1 MFYLYRIT
9 LQKYSYIGVSKS
21 PVRRWG
27 QHSRAATTLGRAI
40 RQCGRDNVIFQIIA
54 TGDRETIYAL
64 ERAEIFAQKTRFPGG
79 YNIAEGGFGGR
90 APLPSTKAKIS
101 AAMAATARTIN
112 RLNARAVATIRKHGR
127 HADGGNLYLSVSPN
141 GGRRR
146 VFLYRWHG
154 KQTEIGFGS
163 ARDVPL
169 ARARELATQGRANLA
184 ESINLRDARK
194 PSGAATFGVCAD
206 RVIEARS
213 QRPATP
219 LHFNGIILPTAFF
232 TVAPYSAIE

>member
-90 APLPSTKAKIS
+90 EPLPSTREKLSAAMVGTTLSAANRAKLLAANIGKHHSAETRAKIS
-101 AAMAATARTIN
+101 VAARH
-112 RLNARAVATIRKHGR
+112 RAPLRPGRMSIRKKYATI
-127 HADGGNLYLSVSPN
+127 A
-141 GGRRR
+141 
-146 VFLYRWHG
+146 
-154 KQTEIGFGS
+154 
-163 ARDVPL
+163 
-169 ARARELATQGRANLA
+169 
-184 ESINLRDARK
+184 
-194 PSGAATFGVCAD
+194 SGE
-206 RVIEARS
+206 R
-213 QRPATP
+213 
-219 LHFNGIILPTAFF
+219 
-232 TVAPYSAIE
+232 